1 MIKLFL
7 TDVDGCLTDG
17 GMYYSAEGEVMKRFC
32 VYDGMGMVCLQ
43 QAGIPCGILTSENS
57 PLVKARAE
65 KLKLRFLYLGVG
77 SKVGKSVTRYDFSLQ
92 DAPSPSLS
100 SELHSSS
107 PSLSSESHSSSP
119 SLSSELH
126 SSSPSLSSELH
137 SSSALSGS
145 RGVSAELPPM
155 SKLQAAREICA
166 QLGITLADVCYVG
179 DDIND
184 IDLLREVGSPCC
196 PSNARPEVKG
206 ISKSSGAK
214 ADIRILDT
222 PGGQGAIRELADL
235 ILDQIPTQKGVIRG

>member
-17 GMYYSAEGEVMKRFC
+17 GMYYSAEGEVLKRFC

-57 PLVKARAE
+57 LVVKARAE

-107 PSLSSESHSSSP
+107 PSLSSE
-119 SLSSELH
+119 
-126 SSSPSLSSELH
+126 LH
-137 SSSALSGS
+137 SSSALLGS

-184 IDLLREVGSPCC
+184 IDLLREVGFPCC
-196 PSNARPEVKG
+196 PPNARPEVKD
-206 ISKSSGAK
+206 IRKSSGAK

-235 ILDQIPTQKGVIRG
+235 ILDQIPTPKGVIRG